1 MDTPLC
7 VSQLESI
14 SYVGGRVFVG
24 ALMTVENHNCSRK
37 HHFHHS
43 LALAFDPIIIVFVYC
58 IFILYFVFCICILY
72 FAVYFLFWNLDF
84 CSIINIQTVG
94 KVFNA
99 VPINILISTFCKSDH
114 MMMMMMI

>member
-1 MDTPLC
+1 
-7 VSQLESI
+7 
-14 SYVGGRVFVG
+14 
-24 ALMTVENHNCSRK
+24 MTIEY
-37 HHFHHS
+37 FE
-43 LALAFDPIIIVFVYC
+43 ADFADFC
-58 IFILYFVFCICILY
+58 ILYFFILYFVFCICILY

-99 VPINILISTFCKSDH
+99 VLINILISTFCKSDH